1 MRNLTYRVKT
11 SNIQTTLVLL
21 KRKKEEEE
29 GEVGL
34 LGRSKWNLKNTLKTI
49 LREFNQNHLNV
60 QHNNSK
66 HSKREYQHSILT
78 KVHHIHIIH

>member
-1 MRNLTYRVKT
+1 MRYLTYRVKT

-21 KRKKEEEE
+21 ERKKKEEEE

-34 LGRSKWNLKNTLKTI
+34 FEKSKWNLKNTLKTI
-49 LREFNQNHLNV
+49 LGEFNQNHLNV

-66 HSKREYQHSILT
+66 HS
-78 KVHHIHIIH
+78 

>member
-66 HSKREYQHSILT
+66 HSKKEYQH
-78 KVHHIHIIH
+78 